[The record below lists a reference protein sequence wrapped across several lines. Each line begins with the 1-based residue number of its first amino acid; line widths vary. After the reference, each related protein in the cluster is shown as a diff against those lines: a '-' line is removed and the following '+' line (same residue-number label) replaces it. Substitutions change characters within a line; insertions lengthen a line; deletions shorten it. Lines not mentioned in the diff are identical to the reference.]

1 MGVGAGGEVSGGSHQ
16 PPDCCTLA
24 SDRERFTKYSLYPR
38 VCYTGELSNA
48 PQKETNYKKLA
59 CFSLQFEGIQSMML
73 GKTWW
78 KDHGCI
84 HSQHRGRCSYGFLL
98 FDQSRAVAP
107 GYSHLNLQTSSQT
120 CPEVGLLGDSRPHQA
135 DSQY

>member
-1 MGVGAGGEVSGGSHQ
+1 MGVGAGGKVSGGSHQ
-16 PPDCCTLA
+16 PLDAAPW
-24 SDRERFTKYSLYPR
+24 PH
-38 VCYTGELSNA
+38 TGSGSQSTHDILVYAILVSCQT
-48 PQKETNYKKLA
+48 PHKETNYKRLA

-120 CPEVGLLGDSRPHQA
+120 CPEAGLLGDSRPHQA